1 LVHQHPEFC
10 KAIKSGELQADAEVA
25 ERLYSRATG
34 YSHEAVK
41 IFMPAGAKAP
51 VYAPYVERYPPDTNA
66 ASLWLRNRQPDKWR
80 AAERHDIH
88 VKGSIEHQLNQMTPE
103 ERIRAAKELGERV
116 RQRLAEL
123 GVVIE
128 HEPRLMRK
136 RHEEGED
143 R

>member
-1 LVHQHPEFC
+1 
-10 KAIKSGELQADAEVA
+10 
-25 ERLYSRATG
+25 
-34 YSHEAVK
+34 
-41 IFMPAGAKAP
+41 
-51 VYAPYVERYPPDTNA
+51 
-66 ASLWLRNRQPDKWR
+66 
-80 AAERHDIH
+80 

-128 HEPRLMRK
+128 HEPRLIRK